1 MKNDPFQPL
10 KGAYATIL
18 LGRGISLL
26 ISDTFSA
33 DGPGQVSQV

>member
-18 LGRGISLL
+18 LGKGISLL
-26 ISDTFSA
+26 ILDTSPA
-33 DGPGQVSQV
+33 HGPGQV